1 MYMCVYVCVC
11 ARECESYTD
20 QLYVVAERAGVVHSV
35 ALTTHQLQE
44 MVEARL
50 KILTVLFYV
59 EIDLTNLWNIK
70 KPETVT
76 FKI

>member
-1 MYMCVYVCVC
+1 MCVFVYVFACLCVFACVCVCLCVCMYVCVC
-11 ARECESYTD
+11 VRECESYTD

-50 KILTVLFYV
+50 KILTVSVLR
-59 EIDLTNLWNIK
+59 
-70 KPETVT
+70 
-76 FKI
+76 